1 MGVLSDLP
9 APVSGG
15 GRLPHFRHHPHP
27 AELPFVVRQI
37 QRNVSRGILSLLA
50 LACTA
55 ACAPMVAHGPR
66 VQSGATLVV
75 TAGGGLPACDSA
87 VCELDLIPQ
96 AALGVRAGRPASET
110 KLGFSVGANLALNVL
125 SSELDLYVQ
134 APTGF
139 TRLDAGA
146 GVLLGAA
153 HTMPYVQLG
162 RLLDDGSGFYTT
174 QGFVWMMKRPAS
186 YAIFGEDGSAGELQP
201 RYWAPTV
208 AYRTAGRRGMHLYVS
223 GAFGTANEYRWA
235 DDGSLA
241 RERVGSQPV
250 RVIMAGLV
258 IERLPRDL
266 LMVFPVPFP

>member
-1 MGVLSDLP
+1 LST
-9 APVSGG
+9 
-15 GRLPHFRHHPHP
+15 
-27 AELPFVVRQI
+27 E
-37 QRNVSRGILSLLA
+37 ILVPRTLLMLLA
-50 LACTA
+50 LACAA
-55 ACAPMVAHGPR
+55 ACAPMATHGPR
-66 VQSGATLVV
+66 VQPGTTLVV
-75 TAGGGLPACDSA
+75 TGGGGLPACDTT
-87 VCELDLIPQ
+87 VCDLDLIPQ
-96 AALGVRAGRPASET
+96 AALGVRTGRPAT
-110 KLGFSVGANLALNVL
+110 VTRPGFSVGANLALNIL
-125 SSELDLYVQ
+125 SSEVDLYAQ

-139 TRLDAGA
+139 TRLDMGA

-162 RLLDDGSGFYTT
+162 RMLEDGSGFYTT

-186 YAIFGEDGSAGELQP
+186 YRLFGEDSSAGELQP

-223 GAFGTANEYRWA
+223 GAFGAANEYRWA

-241 RERVGSQPV
+241 QERVGSQPV

-266 LMVFPVPFP
+266 LMAFPFPFP